1 MTATA
6 LYILAGFFLLLSV
19 ITFIT
24 FAGHG
29 AVGGNALYVSLGS
42 AVLGGLLIIA
52 GRKAR
57 KREWAARDSD

>member
-6 LYILAGFFLLLSV
+6 LYVLAGFFLLLSV
-19 ITFIT
+19 FTFIT

-29 AVGGNALYVSLGS
+29 GVGGNALYFVLGF
-42 AVLGGLLIIA
+42 AALGGLLIIA

-57 KREWAARDSD
+57 KREWAAKDSD